1 MDWFHC
7 NKCFT
12 ARGSNFAVSSCGHIF
27 CETCIQSKQCSV
39 CGSSCR
45 YLPITDKMKPQE
57 RVFFKDPIK
66 LIQSRL
72 EHFSQIA
79 HFQQTQIERV
89 TTHYRHK
96 SIELELRLKEVTEQA
111 YRQLSNLQRENSDL
125 KRQLSELRRETTEL
139 RKPLSQRRASPGQS
153 HIDGSQRISLPVAV
167 TSPVTPRLQS
177 LRDRGSSL
185 SSLMT
190 PESAISTS
198 SHSSIHENR
207 TPASF
212 RTPTRWE
219 ILT

>member
-45 YLPITDKMKPQE
+45 YLPITDK
-57 RVFFKDPIK
+57 
-66 LIQSRL
+66 
-72 EHFSQIA
+72 IA

-212 RTPTRWE
+212 RTPTRTQPQASSGFQNQLMSGLL
-219 ILT
+219 IHSPRR